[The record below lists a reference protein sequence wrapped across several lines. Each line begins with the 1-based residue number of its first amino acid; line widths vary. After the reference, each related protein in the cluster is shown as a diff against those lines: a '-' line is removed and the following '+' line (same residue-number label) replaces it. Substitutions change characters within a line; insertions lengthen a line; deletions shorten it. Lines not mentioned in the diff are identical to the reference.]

1 VLKKGV
7 IPGLIISISFSIL
20 FIPINPPACYAN
32 AAAPPEILI
41 IVPNAPGDL
50 EIRLMPENL
59 EAHRDDKGLESHF
72 TIYSQKIRNT
82 EHTIIVATG
91 VTQFEIF
98 LDTPLDSYGNVF
110 TLDLEKRTLIP
121 GETLSRS
128 VTNISLRVL
137 LTLTIEGV
145 IFFLFGYR
153 RRWSWIVFL
162 VTNIITQAGLNI
174 WLNASTTP
182 WQSYVIFS
190 LIFGEFLVF
199 IVEIIVLL
207 LLIREFPR
215 WRTAVYVVVANL
227 VSLIAGGFIL
237 TILPV

>member
-7 IPGLIISISFSIL
+7 IPGLIITILVSVL
-20 FIPINPPACYAN
+20 FIPVNPPACYAN
-32 AAAPPEILI
+32 AAPPPEILI

-50 EIRLMPENL
+50 EISLMPEDQT
-59 EAHRDDKGLESHF
+59 AHRDDKGLESHF
-72 TIYSQKIRNT
+72 TIYTPLLRNT
-82 EHTIIVATG
+82 KHTIIVTTEAI
-91 VTQFEIF
+91 QFEIL

-110 TLDLEKRTLIP
+110 TLDLEKRTLAP

-128 VTNISLRVL
+128 VINISLRVL
-137 LTLTIEGV
+137 LTLIIEGI

-153 RRWSWIVFL
+153 KRWSWIVFL

-190 LIFGEFLVF
+190 LIFGEFLVLV
-199 IVEIIVLL
+199 IEMIVLL

-227 VSLIAGGFIL
+227 VSLIAGGFII